1 MTFLVVAI
9 ISLILSLLFA
19 DDAKLLSIIID
30 IIEDISLKDI
40 GIYIVDSIVPE
51 RRAKRRA
58 KKVQEEAE
66 RKKKREEWEKKQKE
80 LYGGC
85 DHYKSFEEQMEE
97 YKNEGL
103 IDEDAIAQ
111 YHYDVANLLYNINYN
126 AYYYE
131 REKSMANFRKQT
143 VENEIGMRREDNM
156 ELFDFVYYQLF
167 GSHYEDDLKPY

>member
-9 ISLILSLLFA
+9 ISVILSLLFA

-58 KKVQEEAE
+58 KKAQEEAE
-66 RKKKREEWEKKQKE
+66 RKKKREDWEKKQKE
-80 LYGGC
+80 LYGVC
-85 DHYKSFEEQMEE
+85 HHYKSFEEQMEE

-111 YHYDVANLLYNINYN
+111 YHYNIANLSSNINN

-131 REKSMANFRKQT
+131 RENSMANFRKQT

-156 ELFDFVYYQLF
+156 ELFNFVYYQLF
-167 GSHYEDDLKPY
+167 GSNYEDDLKPY

>member
-9 ISLILSLLFA
+9 ISVILSLLFA

-58 KKVQEEAE
+58 KKAQEEAE
-66 RKKKREEWEKKQKE
+66 RKKKREDWEKKQKE
-80 LYGGC
+80 LYGVC
-85 DHYKSFEEQMEE
+85 HHYKSFEEQMEE

-111 YHYDVANLLYNINYN
+111 YHYDVASLLYNINYN

-131 REKSMANFRKQT
+131 RENSMANFRKQT

-156 ELFDFVYYQLF
+156 ELFNFVYYQLF
-167 GSHYEDDLKPY
+167 GSNYEDDLKPY

>member
-19 DDAKLLSIIID
+19 DDAKLLFNIID
-30 IIEDISLKDI
+30 FIKDISLKDI

-58 KKVQEEAE
+58 KKAQEEAE
-66 RKKKREEWEKKQKE
+66 RKKKREDWEKKQKE

-111 YHYDVANLLYNINYN
+111 YHYNVANLLYNINYN

-167 GSHYEDDLKPY
+167 GSNYEDDLKPY

>member
-1 MTFLVVAI
+1 MTFLVVVM

-19 DDAKLLSIIID
+19 DDANLLFNIID
-30 IIEDISLKDI
+30 FIKDFSLKDI

-58 KKVQEEAE
+58 KKAQEEVE

-80 LYGGC
+80 LFGGC

-111 YHYDVANLLYNINYN
+111 YHYNVANLSSNINN

-131 REKSMANFRKQT
+131 RENSMANFRKQT

-156 ELFDFVYYQLF
+156 ELFNFVYYQLF
-167 GSHYEDDLKPY
+167 GSNYEDDLKPY

>member
-1 MTFLVVAI
+1 M
-9 ISLILSLLFA
+9 
-19 DDAKLLSIIID
+19 SI
-30 IIEDISLKDI
+30 
-40 GIYIVDSIVPE
+40 IVPE

-58 KKVQEEAE
+58 KKAQEEAE